1 MCRQCRILL
10 RLDFRVDSRSGDT
23 GAKVP
28 VGEDLRSLTFLNQ
41 PSYQNPGRLCIV
53 QLGMNLAIISLV
65 NR

>member
-1 MCRQCRILL
+1 MCRQCRIPLPF
-10 RLDFRVDSRSGDT
+10 DFRDDSRSGDT

-41 PSYQNPGRLCIV
+41 PSYHTPGKLCIV
-53 QLGMNLAIISLV
+53 QLGRNLAITSIV